1 MKICVLN
8 GSPKGKYSV
17 TLQTLLFLEKKFK
30 EHEFE
35 VVNISQQIRVIEK
48 DITSVASKLLES
60 DLIVF
65 SYPIYTFIAPSQLHY
80 FISLMKKS
88 KIDFSEKY
96 VTQITTSKH
105 FYDVIEFHNLWKY
118 HHYLH

>member
-35 VVNISQQIRVIEK
+35 VVNIGQQIRVIEK
-48 DITSVASKLLES
+48 V
-60 DLIVF
+60 
-65 SYPIYTFIAPSQLHY
+65 
-80 FISLMKKS
+80 
-88 KIDFSEKY
+88 
-96 VTQITTSKH
+96 
-105 FYDVIEFHNLWKY
+105 
-118 HHYLH
+118 

>member
-35 VVNISQQIRVIEK
+35 VINIGQQIRVIEK

-65 SYPIYTFIAPSQLHY
+65 SYPIYTFIAPSQVHR
-80 FISLMKKS
+80 FIELLK
-88 KIDFSEKY
+88 
-96 VTQITTSKH
+96 
-105 FYDVIEFHNLWKY
+105 
-118 HHYLH
+118 

>member
-35 VVNISQQIRVIEK
+35 VVNIGQQIRVIEK
-48 DITSVASKLLES
+48 DITSVASKLIES

-65 SYPIYTFIAPSQLHY
+65 SYPIYTFIAPSQVHR
-80 FISLMKKS
+80 FT
-88 KIDFSEKY
+88 E
-96 VTQITTSKH
+96 
-105 FYDVIEFHNLWKY
+105 
-118 HHYLH
+118 